1 MMFLSRKRNKKSR
14 FKLFSGNPTSAS
26 WGTLIPTNVTRVVAG
41 DDFSFQPGVGVQAL
55 PVVAPFM
62 GNVCVKKEYFFI
74 PDRIYNIDR
83 QLNFQGVTD
92 TPNTVYKPSMA
103 PPIPFD
109 ISVAS
114 GETISIEVSDVQTA
128 YPVGSLSAI
137 VGPGSLADYMGEAPG
152 SLVTGVIDLT
162 PYVGYIDIYYNY
174 YLNQQYD
181 LVPTSLAGT
190 VSDSAM
196 EYPFYL
202 PVSALEIY
210 LRTIKTTPNTS
221 PAIREDE
228 SVSYSTN
235 VSAALKAVGAM
246 GPVDFGMFGWS
257 FFTGRQSLFQRG
269 FPSYYLEAWLKTSS
283 FTDAAVDVSTSGNS
297 VSMRNI
303 TFASRMQRYMDLAF
317 AGGGRNS
324 DFYES
329 QFDVKLS
336 QDNTCPAFLGSDS
349 FDMNVN
355 TLYQTTGFDDN
366 SSPLGSFSG
375 QLSGGTRF
383 RRRNYHFNDD
393 GYFMEIT
400 SIVPRVYYP
409 SYINPTSRQISLGQQ
424 YAPALD
430 NIAMQG
436 LKASTVFGE
445 VQSLGA
451 TNPSYANAALTI
463 PGFKLQAVNY
473 VGYEPAW
480 SELMTAVSKP
490 HGRLCNDL
498 DYWVLSRDYGRNIS
512 HVMDSPAYSDFI
524 KAAGTYVDELSLQ
537 RLTAF
542 FKRIYVSPS
551 SCPYILCGDFNYV
564 FYDQRPTAENFILD
578 NVADIVVFREKSK
591 VNVATTL

>member
-26 WGTLIPTNVTRVVAG
+26 WGTLIPTNVTRVIAG

-55 PVVAPFM
+55 PIVAPFM
-62 GNVCVKKEYFFI
+62 GSVCVKKEYFFI
-74 PDRIYNIDR
+74 PDRIYNVDR

-109 ISVAS
+109 ITVSAGEEVAVP
-114 GETISIEVSDVQTA
+114 VSDVVTNLPLGA
-128 YPVGSLSAI
+128 LGDI

-152 SLVTGVIDLT
+152 SIVTGVIDLT
-162 PYVGYIDIYYNY
+162 PYIGYIDIYYNY

-181 LVPTSLAGT
+181 LIPTSLAGT
-190 VSDSAM
+190 ASDSAM
-196 EYPFYL
+196 EYPYYL
-202 PVSALEIY
+202 TVSQVENY

-221 PAIREDE
+221 PATRADD
-228 SVSYSTN
+228 SASYSTN
-235 VSAALKAVGAM
+235 VNAALKAVDQAL
-246 GPVDFGMFGWS
+246 FRWN

-269 FPSYYLEAWLKTSS
+269 FPAYYLEAWLKTSS
-283 FTDAAVDVSTSGNS
+283 FTDAAVDVSTSGSS

-329 QFDVKLS
+329 QFDVKLN

-355 TLYQTTGFDDN
+355 TLYQTTGFEDN
-366 SSPLGSFSG
+366 SSPLGAFSG

-445 VQSLGA
+445 VQSLGSL
-451 TNPSYANAALTI
+451 NPTYTGQALRI
-463 PGFKLQAVNY
+463 PGFKAQDLNY

-512 HVMDSPAYSDFI
+512 SVMDTPAYSDFI
-524 KAAGTYVDELSLQ
+524 TAAGAYVDELSLQ

-564 FYDQRPTAENFILD
+564 FYDQRPTAENFVLD

>member
-14 FKLFSGNPTSAS
+14 FKLFSGNPTSTS

-55 PVVAPFM
+55 PIVAPFM

-74 PDRIYNIDR
+74 PDRIYNVDR

-92 TPNTVYKPSMA
+92 TPNAVYKPSMA
-103 PPIPFD
+103 PSIPFEIANSSGNA
-109 ISVAS
+109 ISFSV
-114 GETISIEVSDVQTA
+114 GDLQTDS
-128 YPVGSLSAI
+128 PNGSLGSVVA
-137 VGPGSLADYMGEAPG
+137 PGSLADYMGEAPG
-152 SLVTGVIDLT
+152 SIVAGVIDLT
-162 PYVGYIDIYYNY
+162 PYIGYIDIYYNY
-174 YLNQQYD
+174 YLNQQYN

-190 VSDSAM
+190 VSDSAL
-196 EYPFYL
+196 EYPYFL
-202 PVSALEIY
+202 AVSELENY

-221 PAIREDE
+221 PAIRADDAAT
-228 SVSYSTN
+228 YSTN
-235 VSAALKAVGAM
+235 VAAAMKAVSPG
-246 GPVDFGMFGWS
+246 VFRWQ

-269 FPSYYLEAWLKTSS
+269 FPAYYLEAWLKTSS
-283 FTDAAVDVSTSGNS
+283 FTDAAVDISTSGKS

-355 TLYQTTGFDDN
+355 TLYQTTGFEDN
-366 SSPLGSFSG
+366 SSPLGAFSG

-445 VQSLGA
+445 VQNLSA
-451 TNPSYANAALTI
+451 ISTTYANSILSM
-463 PGFKLQAVNY
+463 PGFKLQDSNY

-498 DYWVLSRDYGRNIS
+498 DYWVLSRDYGRNLS
-512 HVMDSPAYSDFI
+512 YVMDTPAYSNFI
-524 KAAGTYVDELSLQ
+524 SAAGTYVDELSLQ

-542 FKRIYVSPS
+542 FKRIYESPS

>member
-14 FKLFSGNPTSAS
+14 FKLFSGNPTSAG

-55 PVVAPFM
+55 PIVAPFM
-62 GNVCVKKEYFFI
+62 GSVCVKKEYFFI

-92 TPNTVYKPSMA
+92 TPNTVYKPSIA
-103 PPIPFD
+103 PPVPFD
-109 ISVAS
+109 IGTSMGGNV
-114 GETISIEVSDVQTA
+114 GIRVSDMQTDLPGA
-128 YPVGSLSAI
+128 SLGLI

-152 SLVTGVIDLT
+152 SIVAGVVDLT
-162 PYVGYIDIYYNY
+162 PYIGYIDIYYNY
-174 YLNQQYD
+174 YLNQQYN

-190 VSDSAM
+190 AADSSL
-196 EYPFYL
+196 EYPYFL
-202 PVSALEIY
+202 AVSELEIY

-221 PAIREDE
+221 PAIRADN
-228 SVSYSTN
+228 SASYSTN
-235 VSAALKAVGAM
+235 VDAALNAVSSEA
-246 GPVDFGMFGWS
+246 FLWN

-283 FTDAAVDVSTSGNS
+283 FTDAAIDVSVSGNS

-355 TLYQTTGFDDN
+355 TLYQTTGFEDN
-366 SSPLGSFSG
+366 SSPLGAFSG

-445 VQSLGA
+445 VQNLGA
-451 TNPSYANAALTI
+451 NDVSYANSLLSI
-463 PGFKLQAVNY
+463 PGFKLQDSNY

-498 DYWVLSRDYGRNIS
+498 DYWVLSRDYGRNLAS
-512 HVMDSPAYSDFI
+512 VMDTPAYGDFI
-524 KAAGTYVDELSLQ
+524 SAAGTHVDELSLQ

-542 FKRIYVSPS
+542 LKRIYVSPS

-564 FYDQRPTAENFILD
+564 FYDQRPTAENFVLD

>member
-55 PVVAPFM
+55 PIVAPFM
-62 GNVCVKKEYFFI
+62 GSVCVKKEYFFI
-74 PDRIYNIDR
+74 PDRIYNVDR
-83 QLNFQGVTD
+83 QLNFQGITD

-103 PPIPFD
+103 PPVPFD
-109 ISVAS
+109 ITVSS
-114 GETISIEVSDVQTA
+114 GEEITIPVSDVVTNLPSGA
-128 YPVGSLSAI
+128 LGEI

-152 SLVTGVIDLT
+152 SIVTGVIDLT
-162 PYVGYIDIYYNY
+162 PYIGYIDIYYNY

-181 LVPTSLAGT
+181 LVPTALAGT
-190 VSDSAM
+190 VSDRAT
-196 EYPFYL
+196 EYPYYL
-202 PVSALEIY
+202 EASKLETY
-210 LRTIKTTPNTS
+210 LRNIKTKQNIS
-221 PAIREDE
+221 PASRTDDT
-228 SVSYSTN
+228 VSYSTN
-235 VSAALKAVGAM
+235 VQAALNAV
-246 GPVDFGMFGWS
+246 DSETFTWS

-269 FPSYYLEAWLKTSS
+269 FPSYYLEVWLKTSS
-283 FTDAAVDVSTSGNS
+283 FVNAAVDVSTSGNS

-329 QFDVKLS
+329 QFDVKLD

-355 TLYQTTGFDDN
+355 TLYQTTGFEDN
-366 SSPLGSFSG
+366 SSPLGAFSG

-445 VQSLGA
+445 VQNIGTA
-451 TNPSYANAALTI
+451 APSYANSALSI
-463 PGFKLQAVNY
+463 PGFKSQDLNY

-498 DYWVLSRDYGRNIS
+498 DYWVLSRDYGRNLSYI
-512 HVMDSPAYSDFI
+512 MDSKAYGDFI
-524 KAAGTYVDELSLQ
+524 SAAGTNIDELSLQ
-537 RLTAF
+537 RLSAF

>member
-55 PVVAPFM
+55 PIVAPFL

-92 TPNTVYKPSMA
+92 APNTVYKPSMA

-109 ISVAS
+109 IANPS
-114 GETISIEVSDVQTA
+114 GDAMAFPVSSLQTNL
-128 YPVGSLSAI
+128 PDEPLGNI

-152 SLVTGVIDLT
+152 SVVTGVIDLT
-162 PYVGYIDIYYNY
+162 PYIGYIDIFYNY
-174 YLNQQYD
+174 YLNQQHN

-190 VSDSAM
+190 VSDSALG
-196 EYPFYL
+196 YPYFL
-202 PVSALEIY
+202 TVSELETY
-210 LRTIKTTPNTS
+210 LRTIKTTPITS
-221 PAIREDE
+221 PALRED
-228 SVSYSTN
+228 SSASYSTN
-235 VSAALKAVGAM
+235 VQAAINAVGHGA
-246 GPVDFGMFGWS
+246 FLWN

-283 FTDAAVDVSTSGNS
+283 FTDAAVDVATSGKS

-355 TLYQTTGFDDN
+355 TLYQTTGFENN
-366 SSPLGSFSG
+366 SSPLGAFSG

-451 TNPSYANAALTI
+451 TNPVYKNSLLLV
-463 PGFKLQAVNY
+463 PGFKMQDVNY

-512 HVMDSPAYSDFI
+512 SVMDTPAYSDFI
-524 KAAGTYVDELSLQ
+524 KAAGDHIDELSLQ

-564 FYDQRPTAENFILD
+564 FYDQRPTAENFVLD

>member
-26 WGTLIPTNVTRVVAG
+26 WGTLIPTNVTRVIAG

-55 PVVAPFM
+55 PIVAPFM
-62 GNVCVKKEYFFI
+62 GSVCVKKEYFFI
-74 PDRIYNIDR
+74 PDRIYNVDR

-92 TPNTVYKPSMA
+92 IPNTVYKPSMA
-103 PPIPFD
+103 PPVPFD
-109 ISVAS
+109 ILNPS
-114 GETISIEVSDVQTA
+114 GAKIEISVSDMQTNL
-128 YPVGSLSAI
+128 PLKSLGNI
-137 VGPGSLADYMGEAPG
+137 VAPGSLADYMGEAPG
-152 SLVTGVIDLT
+152 SVVTGVIDLT
-162 PYVGYIDIYYNY
+162 PYIGYIDIYYNY

-196 EYPFYL
+196 DYPYYL
-202 PVSALEIY
+202 SVFELETY
-210 LRTIKTTPNTS
+210 LRNIKTKSNIS
-221 PAIREDE
+221 PAIRDTT
-228 SVSYSTN
+228 SASYSTN
-235 VSAALKAVGAM
+235 VKAALNAVDSDA
-246 GPVDFGMFGWS
+246 FTWS

-283 FTDAAVDVSTSGNS
+283 FSDAAVDVSTSGS
-297 VSMRNI
+297 TVSMRNI

-324 DFYES
+324 DFYEA
-329 QFDVKLS
+329 QFDVKLN

-355 TLYQTTGFDDN
+355 TLYQTTGFEDN
-366 SSPLGSFSG
+366 SSPLGAFSG

-409 SYINPTSRQISLGQQ
+409 SYINPTSRQICLAQQ

-445 VQSLGA
+445 VQNLGA
-451 TNPSYANAALTI
+451 TTASYANSVLSI
-463 PGFKLQAVNY
+463 PGFKAQNNKY

-512 HVMDSPAYSDFI
+512 SVMDTSAYKEFI
-524 KAAGTYVDELSLQ
+524 KAAGVHVDELSLQ

-564 FYDQRPTAENFILD
+564 FYDQRPTAENFVLD

>member
-41 DDFSFQPGVGVQAL
+41 DDFSIQPGVGVQAL
-55 PVVAPFM
+55 PIVAPFM
-62 GNVCVKKEYFFI
+62 GSVSVKKEYFFI
-74 PDRIYNIDR
+74 PDRIYNVER

-92 TPNTVYKPSMA
+92 TPNAVHKPSMA
-103 PPIPFD
+103 PSIPFD
-109 ISVAS
+109 IASPSGGSISFSVDS
-114 GETISIEVSDVQTA
+114 LQTDS
-128 YPVGSLSAI
+128 PGDSLGSI

-152 SLVTGVIDLT
+152 SIVTGVIDLT
-162 PYVGYIDIYYNY
+162 PYIGYLDIYYNY

-190 VSDSAM
+190 VAD
-196 EYPFYL
+196 
-202 PVSALEIY
+202 SALEYPYYLTVDELEAY
-210 LRTIKTTPNTS
+210 LRTIKTTPNTF
-221 PAIREDE
+221 PAVRADD
-228 SVSYSTN
+228 SASYSTN
-235 VSAALKAVGAM
+235 VDAALKAADAINSGAFLW
-246 GPVDFGMFGWS
+246 P
-257 FFTGRQSLFQRG
+257 FFTGRQSLFQRC

-283 FTDAAVDVSTSGNS
+283 FVDAAVDVSTTGKS

-329 QFDVKLS
+329 QFDVKLD

-355 TLYQTTGFDDN
+355 TLYQTTGFEDS
-366 SSPLGSFSG
+366 SSPLGAFSG

-409 SYINPTSRQISLGQQ
+409 SYINPTSRKVSLGQQ

-445 VQSLGA
+445 VQSLGS
-451 TNPSYANAALTI
+451 TNPTYSKNTLVI
-463 PGFKLQAVNY
+463 PGFKLQDINY
-473 VGYEPAW
+473 IGYEPAW

-498 DYWVLSRDYGRNIS
+498 DYWALSRDYGRTLSFI
-512 HVMDSPAYSDFI
+512 MDTPAYQEFV
-524 KAAGTYVDELSLQ
+524 AAALPHADELSLQ

>member
-55 PVVAPFM
+55 PIVAPFM

-109 ISVAS
+109 IGVTS
-114 GETISIEVSDVQTA
+114 GEAISIEVSDVETA
-128 YPVGSLSAI
+128 YPDGSLSAI

-152 SLVTGVIDLT
+152 SIVTGVIDLT
-162 PYVGYIDIYYNY
+162 PYVGYIDIYYNF

-190 VSDSAM
+190 ASDSAL
-196 EYPFYL
+196 EYPYYL
-202 PVSALEIY
+202 TVSELETY

-235 VSAALKAVGAM
+235 VNAALKAVGSNTFLW
-246 GPVDFGMFGWS
+246 P

-283 FTDAAVDVSTSGNS
+283 FTDAAVDISTSGNS

-355 TLYQTTGFDDN
+355 TLYQTTGFEDN

-451 TNPSYANAALTI
+451 TNPVYSNNALSI
-463 PGFKLQAVNY
+463 PGFKLQDVNY

-537 RLTAF
+537 RLTAL
-542 FKRIYVSPS
+542 FKRIYISPS

>member
-14 FKLFSGNPTSAS
+14 FKLLSGNPTSVS
-26 WGTLIPTNVTRVVAG
+26 WGTLIPTNVTRVIAG

-55 PVVAPFM
+55 PIVAPFM
-62 GNVCVKKEYFFI
+62 GSVCIKKEYFFI
-74 PDRIYNIDR
+74 PDRIYNVDR
-83 QLNFQGVTD
+83 QLNFQGVTN
-92 TPNTVYKPSMA
+92 TPNAVYKPSMA

-109 ISVAS
+109 VGNPSGGKLDISV
-114 GETISIEVSDVQTA
+114 SDIQTDS
-128 YPVGSLSAI
+128 PSGSLSNI
-137 VGPGSLADYMGEAPG
+137 VGPGSLADYIGEAPG
-152 SLVTGVIDLT
+152 SIVTGVVDLT
-162 PYVGYIDIYYNY
+162 PYIGYIDIYYNY

-181 LVPTSLAGT
+181 LAPTSLAGT
-190 VSDSAM
+190 VSDRAM
-196 EYPFYL
+196 DYPYYL
-202 PVSALEIY
+202 PVVQLENY
-210 LRTIKTTPNTS
+210 LRTIKTTPNIS
-221 PAIREDE
+221 PAIREDA
-228 SVSYSTN
+228 SASYSTN
-235 VSAALKAVGAM
+235 VEAALKAVGYAYFM
-246 GPVDFGMFGWS
+246 WN

-283 FTDAAVDVSTSGNS
+283 FSDAAVDISTSNNS

-329 QFDVKLS
+329 QFDVKLN

-355 TLYQTTGFDDN
+355 TLYQTTGFEDN

-445 VQSLGA
+445 VHNVGTSNQ
-451 TNPSYANAALTI
+451 SYANNVFTI
-463 PGFKLQAVNY
+463 PGFKTQNLNY
-473 VGYEPAW
+473 IGYEPAW

-490 HGRLCNDL
+490 HGRLCSDL
-498 DYWVLSRDYGRNIS
+498 DYWVLSRDYGRSLSYI
-512 HVMDSPAYSDFI
+512 MDSPAYGDFI
-524 KAAGTYVDELSLQ
+524 SAAGTYVDELSLQ

>member
-55 PVVAPFM
+55 PIVAPFM
-62 GNVCVKKEYFFI
+62 GNVSVRKEYFFI
-74 PDRIYNIDR
+74 PDRIYNVER
-83 QLNFQGVTD
+83 QLNFQGITD

-109 ISVAS
+109 ITDVSGDAVAIP
-114 GETISIEVSDVQTA
+114 ISDMQTDA
-128 YPVGSLSAI
+128 PSGSLGEI

-152 SLVTGVIDLT
+152 SIVTGIIDLT
-162 PYVGYIDIYYNY
+162 PYIGYIDIYYNY
-174 YLNQQYD
+174 YLNQQYN
-181 LVPTSLAGT
+181 LVPTALAGT
-190 VSDSAM
+190 VSDRAM
-196 EYPFYL
+196 EYPYYL
-202 PVSALEIY
+202 NVSQLENY
-210 LRTIKTTPNTS
+210 LLAIKTTPNTF
-221 PAIREDE
+221 PAVRGE
-228 SVSYSTN
+228 SVASYSTN
-235 VSAALKAVGAM
+235 VRVALEAVDYK
-246 GPVDFGMFGWS
+246 VFDWIH
-257 FFTGRQSLFQRG
+257 FTGRQSLFQRG

-324 DFYES
+324 DFYEA
-329 QFDVKLS
+329 QFDVKLN
-336 QDNTCPAFLGSDS
+336 QDSTCPAFLGSDS

-355 TLYQTTGFDDN
+355 TLYQTTGFEDN
-366 SSPLGSFSG
+366 SSPLGAFSG

-400 SIVPRVYYP
+400 SVVPRVYYP
-409 SYINPTSRQISLGQQ
+409 SYISPTSRQISLGQQ

-445 VQSLGA
+445 VQNLGA
-451 TNPSYANAALTI
+451 LNSSYANSVFTV
-463 PGFKLQAVNY
+463 PGFKAQDLNY

-498 DYWVLSRDYGRNIS
+498 DYWVLSRDYGRTLS
-512 HVMDSPAYSDFI
+512 YVMDSPAYGDFI
-524 KAAGTYVDELSLQ
+524 SAVGTHVDELSLQ

-551 SCPYILCGDFNYV
+551 SCPYILSGDFNYV
-564 FYDQRPTAENFILD
+564 FYDQRPTAENFVLD

>member
-26 WGTLIPTNVTRVVAG
+26 WGTLIPTNVTRVIAG

-55 PVVAPFM
+55 PIVAPFM

-74 PDRIYNIDR
+74 PDRIYNVDR
-83 QLNFQGVTD
+83 QLNFQGITD
-92 TPNTVYKPSMA
+92 TPNTVYKPSIA
-103 PPIPFD
+103 PLIPFD
-109 ISVAS
+109 ISLLS
-114 GETISIEVSDVQTA
+114 GDKMNISVSDLQTDA
-128 YPVGSLSAI
+128 PLGSLGCI

-152 SLVTGVIDLT
+152 SIVTGVVDLT
-162 PYVGYIDIYYNY
+162 PYIGYMDIYYNY

-181 LVPTSLAGT
+181 LIPTSLAGT

-196 EYPFYL
+196 EYPYYL
-202 PVSALEIY
+202 TVLSLETY
-210 LRTIKTTPNTS
+210 LRNIKTKSIFS
-221 PAIREDE
+221 PAIRSGSDE
-228 SVSYSTN
+228 SYSTN
-235 VSAALKAVGAM
+235 VTAALHAVDSNSAL
-246 GPVDFGMFGWS
+246 FSWR

-269 FPSYYLEAWLKTSS
+269 FSSYYLEAWLKTSS
-283 FTDAAVDVSTSGNS
+283 FTDAAVDVSASGGS

-329 QFDVKLS
+329 QFDVKLN

-355 TLYQTTGFDDN
+355 TLYQTTGFEDN
-366 SSPLGSFSG
+366 SSPLGAFSG

-445 VQSLGA
+445 AQNIGGS
-451 TNPSYANAALTI
+451 NPSYTNSVLSI
-463 PGFKLQAVNY
+463 SGFKAQKDDY
-473 VGYEPAW
+473 IGYEPAW

-498 DYWVLSRDYGRNIS
+498 DYWVLSRDYGRNLS
-512 HVMDSPAYSDFI
+512 SVMDSPAYGDFI
-524 KAAGTYVDELSLQ
+524 KAAGAYVDELSLQ
-537 RLTAF
+537 RLVAF
-542 FKRIYVSPS
+542 LKRIYVSPS

-564 FYDQRPTAENFILD
+564 FYDQRATAENFILD

>member
-14 FKLFSGNPTSAS
+14 FKLFSGNPTSAG

-55 PVVAPFM
+55 PIVAPFM

-109 ISVAS
+109 TGAPS
-114 GETISIEVSDVQTA
+114 GETISIEVSDVQTSSPA
-128 YPVGSLSAI
+128 GSLGDI

-162 PYVGYIDIYYNY
+162 PYVGYIDICYNY

-190 VSDSAM
+190 VSDSAT

-221 PAIREDE
+221 PAIRADE
-228 SVSYSTN
+228 SASYSTN
-235 VSAALKAVGAM
+235 VNAALKAVGAM
-246 GPVDFGMFGWS
+246 SPVDSGMFGWT

-283 FTDAAVDVSTSGNS
+283 FANAAADVSISGDS

-355 TLYQTTGFDDN
+355 ALYQTTGFDDN

-451 TNPSYANAALTI
+451 TNPSYTGSILTI
-463 PGFKLQAVNY
+463 PGFKLQDVNY

-512 HVMDSPAYSDFI
+512 HVMDSSAYSNFI
-524 KAAGTYVDELSLQ
+524 KAAGAHVDELSLQ

-542 FKRIYVSPS
+542 FKRIYISPS

>member
-26 WGTLIPTNVTRVVAG
+26 WGTLIPTNLTRVIAG

-55 PVVAPFM
+55 PIVAPFM

-74 PDRIYNIDR
+74 PDRIYNIER

-103 PPIPFD
+103 PPIPFA
-109 ISVAS
+109 IENPSGSPIAFEAS
-114 GETISIEVSDVQTA
+114 ALQTNL
-128 YPVGSLSAI
+128 PGGSLGNI

-152 SLVTGVIDLT
+152 SIVTGVLDLT
-162 PYVGYIDIYYNY
+162 PYIGYIDIYYNY

-190 VSDSAM
+190 VSDSAL
-196 EYPFYL
+196 EYPYYL
-202 PVSALEIY
+202 SVSQLEEY
-210 LRTIKTTPNTS
+210 LRTIKTTPNTF
-221 PAIREDE
+221 PAVREDDGA
-228 SVSYSTN
+228 SYSTN
-235 VSAALKAVGAM
+235 VNAALSAVSFKVFDWA
-246 GPVDFGMFGWS
+246 
-257 FFTGRQSLFQRG
+257 FFTGRQSLFQRA

-283 FTDAAVDVSTSGNS
+283 FIDAAVDVSTSGNS

-329 QFDVKLS
+329 QFDVKLD

-355 TLYQTTGFDDN
+355 TLYQTTGFEDN

-430 NIAMQG
+430 NIAMQA

-451 TNPSYANAALTI
+451 TNPTYSGSVFSV
-463 PGFKLQAVNY
+463 PGFKLQNTNY

-512 HVMDSPAYSDFI
+512 HVMDTPAYGDFVS
-524 KAAGTYVDELSLQ
+524 AAGSSIDELSLQ

-564 FYDQRPTAENFILD
+564 FYDQRAAAENFILD

>member
-26 WGTLIPTNVTRVVAG
+26 WGTLIPTNLTRVVAG

-55 PVVAPFM
+55 PIVAPFM

-74 PDRIYNIDR
+74 PDRIYNVDR

-92 TPNTVYKPSMA
+92 TPNTVYKPSIA
-103 PPIPFD
+103 PPVPFD
-109 ISVAS
+109 ITVSS
-114 GETISIEVSDVQTA
+114 GEAVDIPVSDVQTNL
-128 YPVGSLSAI
+128 PLGTLGDI
-137 VGPGSLADYMGEAPG
+137 VAPGSLADYMGEAPG
-152 SLVTGVIDLT
+152 SIVTGVIDLT
-162 PYVGYIDIYYNY
+162 PYIGYIDIYYNY

-190 VSDSAM
+190 ASDTAWD
-196 EYPFYL
+196 YPYYL
-202 PVSALEIY
+202 SVNELEVY
-210 LRTIKTTPNTS
+210 LRTIKTISNIS
-221 PAIREDE
+221 PAERVDDY
-228 SVSYSTN
+228 VSYSTN
-235 VSAALKAVGAM
+235 VRAALNAVASEA
-246 GPVDFGMFGWS
+246 FTWS

-283 FTDAAVDVSTSGNS
+283 FTDAAIDISTSGNS

-329 QFDVKLS
+329 QFDVKLN

-355 TLYQTTGFDDN
+355 TLYQTTGFEDN
-366 SSPLGSFSG
+366 SSPLGAFSG

-445 VQSLGA
+445 VQNLGA
-451 TNPSYANAALTI
+451 TGVTYAHSVLSI
-463 PGFKLQAVNY
+463 PGFKTQDLNY
-473 VGYEPAW
+473 IGYEPAW

-498 DYWVLSRDYGRNIS
+498 DYWVVSRDYGRNLS
-512 HVMDSPAYSDFI
+512 SVMDSKAYSEFI
-524 KAAGTYVDELSLQ
+524 AAAGTGIEELSLQ

-542 FKRIYVSPS
+542 LKRIYVSPS

-578 NVADIVVFREKSK
+578 NVSDIVVFREKSK

>member
-26 WGTLIPTNVTRVVAG
+26 WGTLIPTNVTRVIAG

-55 PVVAPFM
+55 PIVAPFM
-62 GNVCVKKEYFFI
+62 GSVCVKKEYFFI
-74 PDRIYNIDR
+74 PDRIYNVDR

-109 ISVAS
+109 INNPLGDKVN
-114 GETISIEVSDVQTA
+114 ISISDIQTNS
-128 YPVGSLSAI
+128 PTGSLSNI

-152 SLVTGVIDLT
+152 SIVAGVVDLT
-162 PYVGYIDIYYNY
+162 PYIGYIDIYYSY

-181 LVPTSLAGT
+181 VVPTSLAGT
-190 VSDSAM
+190 VSERAM
-196 EYPFYL
+196 EYPYYL
-202 PVSALEIY
+202 NVSELETY
-210 LRTIKTTPNTS
+210 LRTIKTSSIVS
-221 PAIREDE
+221 PAVRADD
-228 SVSYSTN
+228 SASYSTN
-235 VSAALKAVGAM
+235 VEAALKAVGSEA
-246 GPVDFGMFGWS
+246 FYWS

-283 FTDAAVDVSTSGNS
+283 FTDAAIDISTSGKS

-329 QFDVKLS
+329 QFDVKLN

-355 TLYQTTGFDDN
+355 TLYQTTGFEDN
-366 SSPLGSFSG
+366 SSPLGAFSG

-445 VQSLGA
+445 VQNIGA
-451 TNPSYANAALTI
+451 LNQSYANSVFTI
-463 PGFKLQAVNY
+463 PGFKTQNLNY

-498 DYWVLSRDYGRNIS
+498 DYWVLSRDYGRTLS
-512 HVMDSPAYSDFI
+512 YMMDSPAYSDFI
-524 KAAGTYVDELSLQ
+524 KAAGTNVDELSLQ

-542 FKRIYVSPS
+542 LKRIYVSPS

-564 FYDQRPTAENFILD
+564 FYDQRPTAENFVLD

>member
-26 WGTLIPTNVTRVVAG
+26 WGTLIPTNVTRVIAG

-55 PVVAPFM
+55 PIVAPFM

-74 PDRIYNIDR
+74 PDRIYNVDR

-103 PPIPFD
+103 PPVPFNISTPSSD
-109 ISVAS
+109 AIAFSVA
-114 GETISIEVSDVQTA
+114 TLQTDS
-128 YPVGSLSAI
+128 PGGSLGTI

-152 SLVTGVIDLT
+152 SVVVGVIDLT
-162 PYVGYIDIYYNY
+162 PYIGYIDIYYNY
-174 YLNQQYD
+174 YLNQQYN

-196 EYPFYL
+196 RYPYYL
-202 PVSALEIY
+202 DVSELENY
-210 LRTIKTTPNTS
+210 LRTIKTTPNTF
-221 PAIREDE
+221 PAIREDD
-228 SVSYSTN
+228 SASYSTN
-235 VSAALKAVGAM
+235 VDAALKTTNSGA
-246 GPVDFGMFGWS
+246 FLWN

-269 FPSYYLEAWLKTSS
+269 FPAYYLEAWLKTSS
-283 FTDAAVDVSTSGNS
+283 FTDAAVDISTSGNS

-329 QFDVKLS
+329 QFDVKLN

-355 TLYQTTGFDDN
+355 TLYQTTGFEDS
-366 SSPLGSFSG
+366 SSPLGAFSG

-445 VQSLGA
+445 IRSLGA
-451 TNPSYANAALTI
+451 TNPTYADSI
-463 PGFKLQAVNY
+463 FVVPGFKTQNLNY

-498 DYWVLSRDYGRNIS
+498 DYWVLSRDYGRNLAS
-512 HVMDSPAYSDFI
+512 VMDTPAYREFI
-524 KAAGTYVDELSLQ
+524 KAAGTYVNELSLQ

-564 FYDQRPTAENFILD
+564 FYDQRPTAENFVLD

>member
-26 WGTLIPTNVTRVVAG
+26 WGTLIPTNVTRVIAG

-55 PVVAPFM
+55 PIVAPFM

-83 QLNFQGVTD
+83 QLNFQGITD

-103 PPIPFD
+103 PSIPFNID
-109 ISVAS
+109 SPSADSIAFSVGTLQMDS
-114 GETISIEVSDVQTA
+114 PG
-128 YPVGSLSAI
+128 GSLGHI

-152 SLVTGVIDLT
+152 SIVAGVIDLT
-162 PYVGYIDIYYNY
+162 PYIGYIDIYYNY

-196 EYPFYL
+196 GYPYYL
-202 PVSALEIY
+202 DVSELEVY
-210 LRTIKTTPNTS
+210 LHTIKTTRITS
-221 PAIREDE
+221 PAIREDN
-228 SVSYSTN
+228 SASYSTN
-235 VSAALKAVGAM
+235 VNAAIMALDSDA
-246 GPVDFGMFGWS
+246 FTWN

-324 DFYES
+324 DFYEA
-329 QFDVKLS
+329 QFDVKLN

-355 TLYQTTGFDDN
+355 ALYQTTGFDDN
-366 SSPLGSFSG
+366 SSPLGAFSG

-430 NIAMQG
+430 NITMQG

-445 VQSLGA
+445 VQNLGA
-451 TNPSYANAALTI
+451 TNPIYANSVFNV
-463 PGFKLQAVNY
+463 PGFKLQDTNY
-473 VGYEPAW
+473 IGYEPAW

-498 DYWVLSRDYGRNIS
+498 DYWVLSRDYGRNLAS
-512 HVMDSPAYSDFI
+512 VMDTPAYRDFVS
-524 KAAGTYVDELSLQ
+524 AAGSGIEELSLQ

>member
-14 FKLFSGNPTSAS
+14 FKLFSGSPTSAS
-26 WGTLIPTNVTRVVAG
+26 WGTLIPTNVTRVIAG

-55 PVVAPFM
+55 PIVAPFM

-83 QLNFQGVTD
+83 QLNFQGTTD

-114 GETISIEVSDVQTA
+114 GEEVSIPVSDVTTNLPSGA
-128 YPVGSLSAI
+128 LGDIVGS
-137 VGPGSLADYMGEAPG
+137 GSLADYMGEAPG
-152 SLVTGVIDLT
+152 SIVAGVIDLT
-162 PYVGYIDIYYNY
+162 PYIGYIDIYYNY

-181 LVPTSLAGT
+181 LVPTALAGT
-190 VSDSAM
+190 VSDRMM
-196 EYPFYL
+196 EYPYYL
-202 PVSALEIY
+202 SVSELEVY
-210 LRTIKTTPNTS
+210 LRTIKTTPIIT
-221 PAIREDE
+221 PAFRED
-228 SVSYSTN
+228 SNVSYSTN
-235 VSAALKAVGAM
+235 VRAAILAGQSDAFK
-246 GPVDFGMFGWS
+246 WS
-257 FFTGRQSLFQRG
+257 FFTGRQSLFQRS

-283 FTDAAVDVSTSGNS
+283 FTDAAIDISTSGNS

-303 TFASRMQRYMDLAF
+303 TFASRMQRYMDLAL

-329 QFDVKLS
+329 QFDVKLG

-355 TLYQTTGFDDN
+355 TLYQTTGFEN
-366 SSPLGSFSG
+366 SSSPLGAFSG

-400 SIVPRVYYP
+400 SVVPRVYYP

-445 VQSLGA
+445 VQNIGVV
-451 TNPSYANAALTI
+451 NPSYANYSFTI
-463 PGFKLQAVNY
+463 PGFKVQDSNC

-498 DYWVLSRDYGRNIS
+498 DYWVLSRDYGRNLS
-512 HVMDSPAYSDFI
+512 YLMDSPAYADFI
-524 KAAGTYVDELSLQ
+524 KAAGSYVDELSLQ

>member
-55 PVVAPFM
+55 PIVAPFM

-74 PDRIYNIDR
+74 PDRIYNVDR
-83 QLNFQGVTD
+83 QLNFQGITD

-103 PPIPFD
+103 PPIPFEISTPSD
-109 ISVAS
+109 QTISFSVA
-114 GETISIEVSDVQTA
+114 DLQTDSPDGA
-128 YPVGSLSAI
+128 LSSI

-152 SLVTGVIDLT
+152 SIVTGVIDLT
-162 PYVGYIDIYYNY
+162 PYIGYLDIYYNY

-181 LVPTSLAGT
+181 LIPTSLAGT

-196 EYPFYL
+196 EYPYFL
-202 PVSALEIY
+202 AVSELEAY
-210 LRTIKTTPNTS
+210 LRTIKTTPNTF
-221 PAIREDE
+221 PAIRADN
-228 SVSYSTN
+228 SVSFSTN
-235 VSAALKAVGAM
+235 VDAALKAVSSEA
-246 GPVDFGMFGWS
+246 FLWK

-269 FPSYYLEAWLKTSS
+269 FPAYYLEAWLKTSS
-283 FTDAAVDVSTSGNS
+283 FTDAAVDISTSGNS

-329 QFDVKLS
+329 QFDVKLT

-355 TLYQTTGFDDN
+355 TLYQTTGFEDS
-366 SSPLGSFSG
+366 SSPLGAFSG

-400 SIVPRVYYP
+400 SIIPRVYYP

-451 TNPSYANAALTI
+451 TNPTYAKAVFNV
-463 PGFKLQAVNY
+463 PGFKLQDGDY

-498 DYWVLSRDYGRNIS
+498 DYWVLSRDYGRNLAS
-512 HVMDSPAYSDFI
+512 VMDTPAYGEFV
-524 KAAGTYVDELSLQ
+524 KAAGTHVNELSLQ

-551 SCPYILCGDFNYV
+551 SCPYVLCGDFNYV
-564 FYDQRPTAENFILD
+564 FYDQRATAENFVLD

>member
-1 MMFLSRKRNKKSR
+1 MAMMFLSRKRNKKSR

-26 WGTLIPTNVTRVVAG
+26 WGTLIPTNVTRVIAG

-55 PVVAPFM
+55 PIVAPFM
-62 GNVCVKKEYFFI
+62 GSVCVKKEYFFI

-92 TPNTVYKPSMA
+92 TPNTVYKPSIA

-109 ISVAS
+109 AGTSIGDKIDISVSDMQTDLPKAS
-114 GETISIEVSDVQTA
+114 LG
-128 YPVGSLSAI
+128 LI

-152 SLVTGVIDLT
+152 SIVTGVVDLT
-162 PYVGYIDIYYNY
+162 PYIGYMDIYYNY
-174 YLNQQYD
+174 YLNQQYN
-181 LVPTSLAGT
+181 LIPTSLAGT
-190 VSDSAM
+190 AAD
-196 EYPFYL
+196 
-202 PVSALEIY
+202 SALEYPYYLDVNELETY
-210 LRTIKTTPNTS
+210 LRNIKTKPNTS
-221 PAIREDE
+221 PAVRVDDT
-228 SVSYSTN
+228 VSYSTN
-235 VSAALKAVGAM
+235 VLAALNAVDSEAFM
-246 GPVDFGMFGWS
+246 WN

-283 FTDAAVDVSTSGNS
+283 FTDAAVDVSVSGNS

-355 TLYQTTGFDDN
+355 TLYQTTGFEDN
-366 SSPLGSFSG
+366 SSPLGAFSG

-393 GYFMEIT
+393 GFFMEIT

-445 VQSLGA
+445 VQNLGA
-451 TNPSYANAALTI
+451 VDVSYANSILSI
-463 PGFKLQAVNY
+463 PGFKMQDLNY

-498 DYWVLSRDYGRNIS
+498 DYWVLSRDYGRNLAF
-512 HVMDSPAYSDFI
+512 VMDTPAYRDFI
-524 KAAGTYVDELSLQ
+524 KAAGVYVDELSLQ

>member
-26 WGTLIPTNVTRVVAG
+26 WGTLIPTNVTRVIAG

-55 PVVAPFM
+55 PIVAPFL

-74 PDRIYNIDR
+74 PDRIYNIER
-83 QLNFQGVTD
+83 QLNFQGITD
-92 TPNTVYKPSMA
+92 TPNTVYKPSVA

-109 ISVAS
+109 ISVSS
-114 GETISIEVSDVQTA
+114 GEVVNISVSDMQTNVPNGA
-128 YPVGSLSAI
+128 LGEI

-152 SLVTGVIDLT
+152 SIVSGVIDLT
-162 PYVGYIDIYYNY
+162 PYIGYIDIYYNY

-190 VSDSAM
+190 VSDSAL
-196 EYPFYL
+196 EYPYYL
-202 PVSALEIY
+202 LVSELESY

-221 PAIREDE
+221 PAIRVDD

-235 VSAALKAVGAM
+235 VQAALDAAGSEAFM
-246 GPVDFGMFGWS
+246 WN
-257 FFTGRQSLFQRG
+257 FFTGRQSLFQRA

-329 QFDVKLS
+329 QFDVKLD

-355 TLYQTTGFDDN
+355 TLYQTTGFEDS
-366 SSPLGSFSG
+366 SSPLGAFSG

-409 SYINPTSRQISLGQQ
+409 SYVNPTSRQISLGQQ

-451 TNPSYANAALTI
+451 TNPDYINGSLVV
-463 PGFKLQAVNY
+463 PGFKLQDFNY

-512 HVMDSPAYSDFI
+512 HVMDSPAYGDFV
-524 KAAGTYVDELSLQ
+524 KAAGSSVDELSLQ
-537 RLTAF
+537 RLAAF

-564 FYDQRPTAENFILD
+564 FYDQRSTAENFILD

>member
-26 WGTLIPTNVTRVVAG
+26 WGTLIPTNVTRVIAG

-55 PVVAPFM
+55 PIVAPFM
-62 GNVCVKKEYFFI
+62 GSVCVKKEYFFI

-109 ISVAS
+109 VGTSMGDNVNISV
-114 GETISIEVSDVQTA
+114 SDMQTA
-128 YPVGSLSAI
+128 LPGASLGLI

-152 SLVTGVIDLT
+152 SIVAGVIDLT
-162 PYVGYIDIYYNY
+162 PYIGYLDIYYNY
-174 YLNQQYD
+174 YLNQQYN
-181 LVPTSLAGT
+181 LIPTSLAGT
-190 VSDSAM
+190 AAD
-196 EYPFYL
+196 
-202 PVSALEIY
+202 SALEYPYFLDVSELETY

-221 PAIREDE
+221 PAIRADD
-228 SVSYSTN
+228 SASYSTN
-235 VSAALKAVGAM
+235 VDAALNAVASEA
-246 GPVDFGMFGWS
+246 FLWN
-257 FFTGRQSLFQRG
+257 FFTGRQSLFQRS

-283 FTDAAVDVSTSGNS
+283 FADAAVDISVSGNS

-355 TLYQTTGFDDN
+355 TLYQTTGFEDN

-445 VQSLGA
+445 VQNLGA
-451 TNPSYANAALTI
+451 ETVSYDKSILSV
-463 PGFKLQAVNY
+463 PGFKLQDFNY

-498 DYWVLSRDYGRNIS
+498 DYWVLSRDYGRNLAS
-512 HVMDSPAYSDFI
+512 VMDTPAYSDFI
-524 KAAGTYVDELSLQ
+524 KAAGIYVDELSLQ

>member
-26 WGTLIPTNVTRVVAG
+26 WGTLIPTNVTRVIAG

-55 PVVAPFM
+55 PIVAPFM
-62 GNVCVKKEYFFI
+62 GSVCIKKEYFFI
-74 PDRIYNIDR
+74 PDRIYNVDR

-92 TPNTVYKPSMA
+92 TPNSVYKPSMA

-109 ISVAS
+109 ISNPS
-114 GETISIEVSDVQTA
+114 GGKLDVLVSDMQTDF
-128 YPVGSLSAI
+128 PTGSLSNI

-152 SLVTGVIDLT
+152 SIVTGVVDLT
-162 PYVGYIDIYYNY
+162 PYIGYLDIYYNY

-190 VSDSAM
+190 VSDRAM
-196 EYPFYL
+196 EYPYYL
-202 PVSALEIY
+202 TVSELETY
-210 LRTIKTTPNTS
+210 LRNIKTKSIIS
-221 PAIREDE
+221 PAIREGD
-228 SVSYSTN
+228 SASYSTN
-235 VSAALKAVGAM
+235 VEAALNAVDSAA
-246 GPVDFGMFGWS
+246 FYWS

-283 FTDAAVDVSTSGNS
+283 FTDAAVDISTMDHS

-329 QFDVKLS
+329 QFDVKLN

-355 TLYQTTGFDDN
+355 TLYQTTGFEDN
-366 SSPLGSFSG
+366 SSPLGAFSG

-436 LKASTVFGE
+436 LKASTAFGE
-445 VQSLGA
+445 VYNVGVLNQ
-451 TNPSYANAALTI
+451 SYANSTLTI
-463 PGFKLQAVNY
+463 PGFKTQNLSY
-473 VGYEPAW
+473 IGYEPAW

-498 DYWVLSRDYGRNIS
+498 DYWVLSRDYGRTLSYI
-512 HVMDSPAYSDFI
+512 MDSPAYRDFI
-524 KAAGTYVDELSLQ
+524 KAAGTHVDELSLQ

-564 FYDQRPTAENFILD
+564 FYDQRPTAENFVLD

>member
-1 MMFLSRKRNKKSR
+1 
-14 FKLFSGNPTSAS
+14 
-26 WGTLIPTNVTRVVAG
+26 
-41 DDFSFQPGVGVQAL
+41 
-55 PVVAPFM
+55 
-62 GNVCVKKEYFFI
+62 
-74 PDRIYNIDR
+74 
-83 QLNFQGVTD
+83 
-92 TPNTVYKPSMA
+92 
-103 PPIPFD
+103 
-109 ISVAS
+109 
-114 GETISIEVSDVQTA
+114 
-128 YPVGSLSAI
+128 
-137 VGPGSLADYMGEAPG
+137 
-152 SLVTGVIDLT
+152 
-162 PYVGYIDIYYNY
+162 
-174 YLNQQYD
+174 
-181 LVPTSLAGT
+181 
-190 VSDSAM
+190 
-196 EYPFYL
+196 
-202 PVSALEIY
+202 
-210 LRTIKTTPNTS
+210 
-221 PAIREDE
+221 
-228 SVSYSTN
+228 
-235 VSAALKAVGAM
+235 
-246 GPVDFGMFGWS
+246 MFGWT

-269 FPSYYLEAWLKTSS
+269 FPAYYLESWLKTSS

-329 QFDVKLS
+329 QFDVKLN

-355 TLYQTTGFDDN
+355 TLYQTTGFEDS
-366 SSPLGSFSG
+366 SSPLGAFSG

-451 TNPSYANAALTI
+451 TNPTYSDSVFVV
-463 PGFKLQAVNY
+463 PGFKVQDSNY
-473 VGYEPAW
+473 IGYEPAW

-512 HVMDSPAYSDFI
+512 SVMDTPAYQSFVS
-524 KAAGTYVDELSLQ
+524 AAMPHVSELSLQ

-564 FYDQRPTAENFILD
+564 FYDQQPTAENFVLD

>member
-55 PVVAPFM
+55 PIVAPFM
-62 GNVCVKKEYFFI
+62 GSVCVKKEYFFI

-92 TPNTVYKPSMA
+92 SPNTVYKPSMA

-109 ISVAS
+109 ISNPS
-114 GETISIEVSDVQTA
+114 GDEIGFSVSDIQTG
-128 YPVGSLSAI
+128 YPLGSLGEI

-152 SLVTGVIDLT
+152 SIVADVIDLT
-162 PYVGYIDIYYNY
+162 PYIGYIDIYYNY
-174 YLNQQYD
+174 YLNQQYNRI
-181 LVPTSLAGT
+181 PTSLAGT
-190 VSDSAM
+190 VAD
-196 EYPFYL
+196 
-202 PVSALEIY
+202 SALEYPYYLEVSELEAY
-210 LRTIKTTPNTS
+210 LRTIKTTPITS
-221 PAIREDE
+221 PAVREDS

-235 VSAALKAVGAM
+235 VEAALRAIQSDA
-246 GPVDFGMFGWS
+246 FTWN

-283 FTDAAVDVSTSGNS
+283 FSDAAVDISTSGNS

-329 QFDVKLS
+329 QFDVKLN

-355 TLYQTTGFDDN
+355 TLYQTTGFEDN
-366 SSPLGSFSG
+366 SSPLGAFSG

-445 VQSLGA
+445 VRSIGSYS
-451 TNPSYANAALTI
+451 TTYANYVLSV
-463 PGFKLQAVNY
+463 PGFKLQENKY
-473 VGYEPAW
+473 IGYEPAW

-498 DYWVLSRDYGRNIS
+498 DYWVLSRDYGRTIS
-512 HVMDSPAYSDFI
+512 YVLDSTAYKEFI
-524 KAAGTYVDELSLQ
+524 KAAGSNVEELSLQ
-537 RLTAF
+537 RFTAF
-542 FKRIYVSPS
+542 CKRIYNIPS

-564 FYDQRPTAENFILD
+564 FYDQRATAENFILD

>member
-55 PVVAPFM
+55 PIVAPFM

-109 ISVAS
+109 ITAISTAAIDFSVATLQAS
-114 GETISIEVSDVQTA
+114 
-128 YPVGSLSAI
+128 YPDKSLGCI

-152 SLVTGVIDLT
+152 SIVTGVIDLT
-162 PYVGYIDIYYNY
+162 PYIGYFDIYYNY

-196 EYPFYL
+196 EYPYYL
-202 PVSALEIY
+202 TVSELEAY
-210 LRTIKTTPNTS
+210 LRTIKTTPNVT
-221 PAIREDE
+221 PAVREDD
-228 SVSYSTN
+228 SVSYSAN
-235 VSAALKAVGAM
+235 VDAALLAVGSEA
-246 GPVDFGMFGWS
+246 FLWS
-257 FFTGRQSLFQRG
+257 FFTGRQSLLQRG

-283 FTDAAVDVSTSGNS
+283 FVDAAVDVSTSGNS

-329 QFDVKLS
+329 QFDVKLN

-355 TLYQTTGFDDN
+355 TLYQTTGFEDN
-366 SSPLGSFSG
+366 SSPLGAFSG

-445 VQSLGA
+445 VQSVGS
-451 TNPSYANAALTI
+451 TNPTFGNSVLSV
-463 PGFKLQAVNY
+463 PGFKRQNTNY

-490 HGRLCNDL
+490 HGRLCSDL

-512 HVMDSPAYSDFI
+512 SVMDTPAYKSFVS
-524 KAAGTYVDELSLQ
+524 AAGTHVNELSLQ
-537 RLTAF
+537 RLATF

-564 FYDQRPTAENFILD
+564 FYDQRATAENFVLD

>member
-26 WGTLIPTNVTRVVAG
+26 WGTLIPTNVTRVIAG

-55 PVVAPFM
+55 PIVAPFM

-74 PDRIYNIDR
+74 PDRIYNVDR

-92 TPNTVYKPSMA
+92 TPKTVYKPSMA

-109 ISVAS
+109 ILSAS
-114 GETISIEVSDVQTA
+114 GAKISIPVSDVQTDL
-128 YPVGSLSAI
+128 PPSSLGQI

-152 SLVTGVIDLT
+152 SIVTDVIDLT
-162 PYVGYIDIYYNY
+162 PYIGYIDIYYNY

-181 LVPTSLAGT
+181 FVPTSLAGT
-190 VSDSAM
+190 VSDSAV
-196 EYPFYL
+196 EYPYYL
-202 PVSALEIY
+202 SVSELENY
-210 LRTIKTTPNTS
+210 LRTIKTTPNIS
-221 PAIREDE
+221 PAVREDHTA
-228 SVSYSTN
+228 SYSTN
-235 VSAALKAVGAM
+235 VDAALNAVDSEA
-246 GPVDFGMFGWS
+246 FSWN

-283 FTDAAVDVSTSGNS
+283 FTDAAVDIPSSGNT
-297 VSMRNI
+297 VSMRNV

-329 QFDVKLS
+329 QFDVKLN

-355 TLYQTTGFDDN
+355 ALYQTTGFEDN
-366 SSPLGSFSG
+366 SSPLGAFSG

-445 VQSLGA
+445 VQNLGA
-451 TNPSYANAALTI
+451 SAVSYTNSVLSI
-463 PGFKLQAVNY
+463 PGFKVQSNTC

-498 DYWVLSRDYGRNIS
+498 DYWVLSRDYGRTIS
-512 HVMDSPAYSDFI
+512 SVMDTPAYKSFI
-524 KAAGTYVDELSLQ
+524 SAAGTHADELSLQ

-564 FYDQRPTAENFILD
+564 FYDQRSTAENFVLD

>member
-26 WGTLIPTNVTRVVAG
+26 WGTLIPTNVTRVIAG
-41 DDFSFQPGVGVQAL
+41 DDFSLQPGVGVQAL
-55 PVVAPFM
+55 PIVAPFM

-109 ISVAS
+109 IGVPSSDAVAFSVA
-114 GETISIEVSDVQTA
+114 TLQTDS
-128 YPVGSLSAI
+128 PDGSLGCI

-152 SLVTGVIDLT
+152 SVVVGVIDLT
-162 PYVGYIDIYYNY
+162 PYIGYIDIYYNY
-174 YLNQQYD
+174 YLNQQYN
-181 LVPTSLAGT
+181 LVPTALAGT

-196 EYPFYL
+196 EYPYFL
-202 PVSALEIY
+202 DVSELENY

-221 PAIREDE
+221 PAIRED
-228 SVSYSTN
+228 SSASYSTN
-235 VSAALKAVGAM
+235 VDAALNAVSSNA
-246 GPVDFGMFGWS
+246 FAWN

-283 FTDAAVDVSTSGNS
+283 FSDAAVDVSVSGNS

-324 DFYES
+324 DFYEA
-329 QFDVKLS
+329 QFDVKLN

-355 TLYQTTGFDDN
+355 TLYQTTGFEDS
-366 SSPLGSFSG
+366 SSPLGAFSG

-445 VQSLGA
+445 VQNIGA
-451 TNPSYANAALTI
+451 TNPTYANSTFAV
-463 PGFKLQAVNY
+463 PGFKLQDVNY

-498 DYWVLSRDYGRNIS
+498 DYWVLSRDYGRNLS
-512 HVMDSPAYSDFI
+512 SVMDTPAYSDFI
-524 KAAGTYVDELSLQ
+524 KAAGSSVDELSLQ

-551 SCPYILCGDFNYV
+551 SCPYVLCGDFNYV
-564 FYDQRPTAENFILD
+564 FYDQRATAENFILD

>member
-14 FKLFSGNPTSAS
+14 FKLFSGNPTSTG
-26 WGTLIPTNVTRVVAG
+26 WGTLIPTNVTRVIAG

-55 PVVAPFM
+55 PIVAPFM
-62 GNVCVKKEYFFI
+62 GNVCIKKEYFFI
-74 PDRIYNIDR
+74 PDRIYNVDR

-109 ISVAS
+109 ILNPS
-114 GETISIEVSDVQTA
+114 GAKISILVSDLQTNL
-128 YPVGSLSAI
+128 PLKSLGDI
-137 VGPGSLADYMGEAPG
+137 VAPGSLADYMGEAPG
-152 SLVTGVIDLT
+152 SIVTGVIDLT
-162 PYVGYIDIYYNY
+162 PYIGYIDIYYNY
-174 YLNQQYD
+174 YLNQQYS

-190 VSDSAM
+190 VADSAV
-196 EYPFYL
+196 EYPSFL
-202 PVSALEIY
+202 DVIDLENY

-221 PAIREDE
+221 PAIRSDD
-228 SVSYSTN
+228 SASYSTN
-235 VSAALKAVGAM
+235 VQAALNAVDSQA
-246 GPVDFGMFGWS
+246 FLWS

-269 FPSYYLEAWLKTSS
+269 FSSYYLEAWLKTSS
-283 FTDAAVDVSTSGNS
+283 FTNAAADVSTSGS
-297 VSMRNI
+297 TVSMRNI

-324 DFYES
+324 DFYEA
-329 QFDVKLS
+329 QFDVKLN

-355 TLYQTTGFDDN
+355 TLYQTTGFEN
-366 SSPLGSFSG
+366 SSSPLGAFSG

-451 TNPSYANAALTI
+451 TAVSYANSALSI
-463 PGFKLQAVNY
+463 PGFKAQNNKY

-498 DYWVLSRDYGRNIS
+498 DYWVLSRDYGRNLAS
-512 HVMDSPAYSDFI
+512 VMDSKAYSDFI
-524 KAAGTYVDELSLQ
+524 AAAGTHIDELSLQ

-542 FKRIYVSPS
+542 LKRIYVSPS

-564 FYDQRPTAENFILD
+564 FYDQRPTAENFVLD

>member
-26 WGTLIPTNVTRVVAG
+26 WGTLIPTNVTRVIAG

-55 PVVAPFM
+55 PIVAPFL

-92 TPNTVYKPSMA
+92 TPNTVYKPSIA
-103 PPIPFD
+103 PLIPFD
-109 ISVAS
+109 TSLSLGDKINISV
-114 GETISIEVSDVQTA
+114 SDLQTDL
-128 YPVGSLSAI
+128 PLGSLGCI
-137 VGPGSLADYMGEAPG
+137 VAPGSLADYMGEAPG
-152 SLVTGVIDLT
+152 SIVTGVIDLT
-162 PYVGYIDIYYNY
+162 PYIGYMDIYCNY

-181 LVPTSLAGT
+181 LIPTSLAGT
-190 VSDSAM
+190 VSDSAL
-196 EYPFYL
+196 EYPYYL
-202 PVSALEIY
+202 PVFELETY
-210 LRTIKTTPNTS
+210 LRNIKTKSIFTPATRS
-221 PAIREDE
+221 GSGE
-228 SVSYSTN
+228 SYSTN
-235 VSAALKAVGAM
+235 VTAALHAVDSDA
-246 GPVDFGMFGWS
+246 FTWK

-269 FPSYYLEAWLKTSS
+269 FPAYYLEAWLKTSS
-283 FTDAAVDVSTSGNS
+283 FTDAAVDISTSGNS

-355 TLYQTTGFDDN
+355 TLYQTTGFENN
-366 SSPLGSFSG
+366 SSPLGAFSG

-400 SIVPRVYYP
+400 SVVPRVYYP

-451 TNPSYANAALTI
+451 MATSYANSTLSV
-463 PGFKLQAVNY
+463 PGFKTQSLDY

-498 DYWVLSRDYGRNIS
+498 DYWVLSRDYGRNLS
-512 HVMDSPAYSDFI
+512 SVMDSKAYSDFI
-524 KAAGTYVDELSLQ
+524 KAAGTHVDELSLQ
-537 RLTAF
+537 RLTAL

>member
-14 FKLFSGNPTSAS
+14 FKLFSGNPTSTG
-26 WGTLIPTNVTRVVAG
+26 WGTLIPTNVTRVIAG

-55 PVVAPFM
+55 PIVAPFL
-62 GNVCVKKEYFFI
+62 GSVCVKKEYFFI
-74 PDRIYNIDR
+74 PDRIYNVDR

-92 TPNTVYKPSMA
+92 TPNAVYKPSMA

-109 ISVAS
+109 AFNPS
-114 GETISIEVSDVQTA
+114 GARIDILVSDVQTNL
-128 YPVGSLSAI
+128 PLKSLGNI

-152 SLVTGVIDLT
+152 SIVTGVIDLT
-162 PYVGYIDIYYNY
+162 PYIGYIDIYYNY

-196 EYPFYL
+196 EYPYYL
-202 PVSALEIY
+202 SVFELETY
-210 LRTIKTTPNTS
+210 LRNIKTKPNTS
-221 PAIREDE
+221 PAIRDNN

-235 VSAALKAVGAM
+235 VEAALNAVDSEA
-246 GPVDFGMFGWS
+246 FSWN

-283 FTDAAVDVSTSGNS
+283 YSDAAVDVSTSGS
-297 VSMRNI
+297 TVSMRNI

-329 QFDVKLS
+329 QFDVKLN

-355 TLYQTTGFDDN
+355 TLYQTTGFEDN
-366 SSPLGSFSG
+366 SSPLGAFSG

-445 VQSLGA
+445 VQNLGA
-451 TNPSYANAALTI
+451 TAVSYANSTLSI
-463 PGFKLQAVNY
+463 PGFKMQNNKY

-498 DYWVLSRDYGRNIS
+498 DYWVLSRDYGRNLAS
-512 HVMDSPAYSDFI
+512 VMDSKAYNDFI
-524 KAAGTYVDELSLQ
+524 SAAGVYIDELSLQ

-564 FYDQRPTAENFILD
+564 FYDQRPTAENFVLD

>member
-55 PVVAPFM
+55 PIVAPFL
-62 GNVCVKKEYFFI
+62 GSVCVKKEYFFI
-74 PDRIYNIDR
+74 PDRIYNVDR

-103 PPIPFD
+103 PPVPFD
-109 ISVAS
+109 INSSSGDSIAFSVAS
-114 GETISIEVSDVQTA
+114 LQTDA
-128 YPVGSLSAI
+128 PGGSLGSI

-152 SLVTGVIDLT
+152 SVVVGVIDLT
-162 PYVGYIDIYYNY
+162 PYIGYIDIYYNY

-190 VSDSAM
+190 VSS
-196 EYPFYL
+196 
-202 PVSALEIY
+202 SALEYPYYLTVSELETY

-221 PAIREDE
+221 PAIREDN
-228 SVSYSTN
+228 SASFSTN
-235 VSAALKAVGAM
+235 VDAALRAVDSEAF
-246 GPVDFGMFGWS
+246 VWN

-283 FTDAAVDVSTSGNS
+283 FVDAAVDVSVSGNS

-329 QFDVKLS
+329 QFDVKLN

-355 TLYQTTGFDDN
+355 TLYQTTGFEDN
-366 SSPLGSFSG
+366 SSPLGAFSG

-409 SYINPTSRQISLGQQ
+409 SYINPTSRQVSLGQQ

-436 LKASTVFGE
+436 LKASTIFGE

-451 TNPSYANAALTI
+451 ANPVYSNSVINI
-463 PGFKLQAVNY
+463 PGFKMQNSDY

-498 DYWVLSRDYGRNIS
+498 DYWALSRDYGRNIS
-512 HVMDSPAYSDFI
+512 HVMDSPAYRDFI
-524 KAAGTYVDELSLQ
+524 KAAGSSADELSLQ

-542 FKRIYVSPS
+542 LKRIYISPS

-564 FYDQRPTAENFILD
+564 FYDQRATAENFILD

>member
-26 WGTLIPTNVTRVVAG
+26 WGTLIPTNVTRVIAG

-55 PVVAPFM
+55 PIVAPFM
-62 GNVCVKKEYFFI
+62 GSVCVKKEYFFI

-92 TPNTVYKPSMA
+92 TPNTVYKPSIA

-109 ISVAS
+109 IEKSSGDKIDLKVAD
-114 GETISIEVSDVQTA
+114 IQTDL
-128 YPVGSLSAI
+128 PTGSLGCI

-152 SLVTGVIDLT
+152 SIVTGIIDLT
-162 PYVGYIDIYYNY
+162 PYIGYLDIYYNY
-174 YLNQQYD
+174 YVNQQYD
-181 LVPTSLAGT
+181 LIPTSLAGT
-190 VSDSAM
+190 LSDSSL
-196 EYPFYL
+196 EYPYYL
-202 PVSALEIY
+202 TVSELETY
-210 LRTIKTTPNTS
+210 LRNIKTKQNIS
-221 PAIREDE
+221 PAVR
-228 SVSYSTN
+228 SGSVVSYSTN
-235 VSAALKAVGAM
+235 VWAALNAVDAAQSD
-246 GPVDFGMFGWS
+246 VFGWS
-257 FFTGRQSLFQRG
+257 FFTGRQSLFQRS

-283 FTDAAVDVSTSGNS
+283 FSDAAIDVSTSGNS

-355 TLYQTTGFDDN
+355 TLYQTTGFEDT
-366 SSPLGSFSG
+366 SSPLGAFSG

-436 LKASTVFGE
+436 LKVSTVFGE
-445 VQSLGA
+445 VQNLGA
-451 TNPSYANAALTI
+451 TAVSYANSTLSV
-463 PGFKLQAVNY
+463 PGFKTQSLDY

-498 DYWVLSRDYGRNIS
+498 DYWVLSRDYGRNLS
-512 HVMDSPAYSDFI
+512 SVMDTPAYRSFVT
-524 KAAGTYVDELSLQ
+524 AATPHAEELSLQ

-564 FYDQRPTAENFILD
+564 FYDQRATAENFVLD

>member
-14 FKLFSGNPTSAS
+14 FKLFSGNPTSTS
-26 WGTLIPTNVTRVVAG
+26 WGTLTPTNVTRVVAG
-41 DDFSFQPGVGVQAL
+41 DDFSFQPGIGVQAL
-55 PVVAPFM
+55 PIVAPFM
-62 GNVCVKKEYFFI
+62 GSVSVKKEYFFI
-74 PDRIYNIDR
+74 PDRIYNVDR

-92 TPNTVYKPSMA
+92 APNTVYKPSIA
-103 PPIPFD
+103 PLIPFD
-109 ISVAS
+109 INLSS
-114 GETISIEVSDVQTA
+114 GDKINISVSDVQTNL
-128 YPVGSLSAI
+128 PLGSLGCI

-152 SLVTGVIDLT
+152 SIVTGVVDLT
-162 PYVGYIDIYYNY
+162 PYIGYIDIYYNY

-190 VSDSAM
+190 VSDSALA
-196 EYPFYL
+196 YPYYL
-202 PVSALEIY
+202 SVSDLETY
-210 LRTIKTTPNTS
+210 LRNIKTESIIS
-221 PAIREDE
+221 PAIRSGSNE
-228 SVSYSTN
+228 SYSTN
-235 VSAALKAVGAM
+235 VTAALHAIDSNSGLFTWK
-246 GPVDFGMFGWS
+246 

-269 FPSYYLEAWLKTSS
+269 FPAYYLEAWLKTSS

-329 QFDVKLS
+329 QFDVKLN
-336 QDNTCPAFLGSDS
+336 QDSTCPAFLGSDS
-349 FDMNVN
+349 FDMNAN
-355 TLYQTTGFDDN
+355 TLYQTTGFEDN
-366 SSPLGSFSG
+366 SSPLGAFSG

-400 SIVPRVYYP
+400 SVVPRVYYP
-409 SYINPTSRQISLGQQ
+409 SYINPTSRQVSLGQQ

-436 LKASTVFGE
+436 LRASTVFGE
-445 VQSLGA
+445 VQNLSA
-451 TNPSYANAALTI
+451 TSVSYANYTLSV
-463 PGFKLQAVNY
+463 PGFKTQSLNY

-498 DYWVLSRDYGRNIS
+498 DYWVLSRDYGRNLAS
-512 HVMDSPAYSDFI
+512 VMDSKAYSEFI
-524 KAAGTYVDELSLQ
+524 SAAGTYIDELSLQ

-551 SCPYILCGDFNYV
+551 SCPYILCGDFNYI

>member
-26 WGTLIPTNVTRVVAG
+26 WGTLIPTNVTRVIAG

-55 PVVAPFM
+55 PIVAPFM
-62 GNVCVKKEYFFI
+62 GSVCVKKEYFFI

-103 PPIPFD
+103 PPVPFD
-109 ISVAS
+109 VNLPS
-114 GETISIEVSDVQTA
+114 GDKIIIPGTDMVTDLPS
-128 YPVGSLSAI
+128 GSLSSI

-152 SLVTGVIDLT
+152 SIVTGVIDLT
-162 PYVGYIDIYYNY
+162 PYIGYIDIYYNY
-174 YLNQQYD
+174 YLNQQYK

-190 VSDSAM
+190 KADSAL
-196 EYPFYL
+196 EYPYYL
-202 PVSALEIY
+202 DVSELEIY

-221 PAIREDE
+221 PAVRADD

-235 VSAALKAVGAM
+235 VEAALNAISSEA
-246 GPVDFGMFGWS
+246 FLWR

-283 FTDAAVDVSTSGNS
+283 FADAAVDVSVSGNS

-329 QFDVKLS
+329 QFDVKLN

-355 TLYQTTGFDDN
+355 TLYQTTGFEDN
-366 SSPLGSFSG
+366 SSPLGAFSG

-430 NIAMQG
+430 NIAMLG

-445 VQSLGA
+445 VQNLGA
-451 TNPSYANAALTI
+451 VDVSYANNRLSI
-463 PGFKLQAVNY
+463 PGFKVPKLDY

-498 DYWVLSRDYGRNIS
+498 DYWVLSRDYGRNLAY
-512 HVMDSPAYSDFI
+512 VMDTPAYSDFI
-524 KAAGTYVDELSLQ
+524 KAAGTRVDELSLQ

-564 FYDQRPTAENFILD
+564 FYDQRPTAENFVLD